1 MEVSLDHVI
10 AIHARMLR
18 NIGMVT
24 EPLKRRAK
32 RRMNARWRG
41 ILREFM
47 RGGKLP
53 KRESE

>member
-1 MEVSLDHVI
+1 MEVSLDHAI
-10 AIHARMLR
+10 AIHARMLSD
-18 NIGMVT
+18 IAMVT
-24 EPLKRRAK
+24 EPHKMRAK

-53 KRESE
+53 SK